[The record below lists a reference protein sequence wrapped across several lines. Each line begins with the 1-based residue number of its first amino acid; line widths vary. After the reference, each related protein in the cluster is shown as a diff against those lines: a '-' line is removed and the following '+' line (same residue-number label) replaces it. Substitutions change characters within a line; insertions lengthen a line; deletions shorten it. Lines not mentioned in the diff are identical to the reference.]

1 MENLKN
7 KNDKLIKED
16 FLGNNHPENNA
27 YSEEILDT
35 NEGSSEVK
43 NSNFSN
49 ESEIGANDSLVK
61 NEWYLAGKEEIPDDE
76 YLSDDFDT
84 SELDSDFEGGLTESK
99 ETDEDMG
106 DSQENWGE
114 EFDKELEAL
123 FNNEVT
129 VEKPKVAKKERKK
142 NTERTIN
149 DGDIQE
155 DKIEGLANITKEESQ
170 GLRGKIEKLVYK
182 LRTRGKIVLRQS
194 VAEDLNIT
202 EGRECELYILMEEK
216 KDGIENYIA
225 ELGFKAHIYSDV
237 EAMEFAL
244 VTEERPIRLLVLETA
259 KGVFSNIKMR
269 VKVAQLIGICD
280 SKNKLATVYYCDPV
294 IRSKKIKSVPYIS
307 WRPYVSTLECLEN
320 TKEYKEIYGEPS
332 EIRYKSKLDI
342 LDKVANAVDAESI
355 PMKLREVTFDFD
367 GDTIRKYK
375 VKY

>member
-7 KNDKLIKED
+7 ENDKLVRED
-16 FLGNNHPENNA
+16 FLGNSHPENSTH
-27 YSEEILDT
+27 SEKNFNT
-35 NEGSSEVK
+35 NEGYSEVK

-49 ESEIGANDSLVK
+49 ESEMGANDSLVK
-61 NEWYLAGKEEIPDDE
+61 NEDYSTEKEEMPSNG
-76 YLSDDFDT
+76 YLLDDFED
-84 SELDSDFEGGLTESK
+84 SEIDSDFEEELAENN
-99 ETDEDMG
+99 EANEDTG
-106 DSQENWGE
+106 DSQGNWGE
-114 EFDKELEAL
+114 DLDKELEAL

-129 VEKPKVAKKERKK
+129 IEKPKVVKKERKK
-142 NTERTIN
+142 NTERAIN
-149 DGDIQE
+149 EGDIQE
-155 DKIEGLANITKEESQ
+155 DKIEGLANITQEESQ
-170 GLRGKIEKLVYK
+170 GLKGKIEKLVYK

-294 IRSKKIKSVPYIS
+294 IRSKKIKNVPYIS

-320 TKEYKEIYGEPS
+320 TREYKEVYGEPS
-332 EIRYKSKLDI
+332 KVEYKSKLDT
-342 LDKVANAVDAESI
+342 LDKVASAVDIDST
-355 PMKLREVTFDFD
+355 PMKLREVVFDFN
-367 GDTIRKYK
+367 GDTIREYK